1 MMGKKMPPNP
11 PKRLDSCSESNENT
25 TTVEIHHVQTSSP
38 LPLPAY
44 PSSDSLSISLDSQG
58 DLPLPPPPAP
68 GTPPGA
74 QLHMNSSRSWG
85 AEEQELIKTL
95 ALQHRNGS
103 DASFKVNKLLI
114 QIVNLHTNN
123 FI

>member
-1 MMGKKMPPNP
+1 M
-11 PKRLDSCSESNENT
+11 
-25 TTVEIHHVQTSSP
+25 QTSSP

-44 PSSDSLSISLDSQG
+44 PSSDSLSISLESGG

-74 QLHMNSSRSWG
+74 VSSHCKLNSSQSWG
-85 AEEQELIKTL
+85 AEEQELMKTL

-103 DASFKVNKLLI
+103 DASFKVSTLDSIYWTAYFSQAISRRDLKFQIILLK
-114 QIVNLHTNN
+114 
-123 FI
+123 